1 MNVLIADTAGQEKL
15 KALSN
20 QYYQKADGV
29 LLEMILQI
37 RLVLMK

>member
-29 LLEMILQI
+29 LLVLQI